1 MRECSD
7 GLREPQGGLARLAPM
22 HSTIRRSPLLLTIAL
37 SFGLA
42 ACAGSPAEPSPLPTE
57 PPPAAEPGVP
67 NEPGLGEDEAVEPQP
82 GQQNTHPVALDALE
96 ARVENGVVLITA
108 RWTSGVEPC
117 FVLDSVLVEKGD
129 GTLDVTILEG
139 TSDPDAVCIMLAQA
153 KHTVVAV
160 DGLDAGTY
168 TIRDTQGGAE
178 PVEVVVP

>member
-1 MRECSD
+1 
-7 GLREPQGGLARLAPM
+7 M
-22 HSTIRRSPLLLTIAL
+22 HSTSRRSLLPLTIAL
-37 SFGLA
+37 SLGFVLA
-42 ACAGSPAEPSPLPTE
+42 ACAGSPVEPSPLPTE
-57 PPPAAEPGVP
+57 PPPAVEPGVP
-67 NEPGLGEDEAVEPQP
+67 EDPGAPGLGEDEAVEPQP

-129 GTLDVTILEG
+129 GTLDVTIVEG
-139 TSDPDAVCIMLAQA
+139 TSDPEAVCIMLAQA

-168 TIRDTQGGAE
+168 TVRDTQGSAA
-178 PVEVVVP
+178 PIEVVVP